1 MVCLFVYPFEIRTQ
15 KHRYGDSPFNVRF
28 ACNKKKI
35 VFCQGIDSEEKPIAK
50 CMEFRTFLND
60 KKHTE
65 TNDIDCIVNKTPIE
79 SLESLKS
86 YSTNRIEWI

>member
-1 MVCLFVYPFEIRTQ
+1 
-15 KHRYGDSPFNVRF
+15 
-28 ACNKKKI
+28 
-35 VFCQGIDSEEKPIAK
+35 
-50 CMEFRTFLND
+50 MEFRTFLND